1 MKPGTGR
8 MMGIVAA
15 GSMAAVAGSAGAEM
29 VLVEIA
35 GTVEFNQVTA
45 PPIGSLTAGTAVVM
59 SFLVD
64 SDDFVNSPTYPT
76 RGYVIDQASFSLA
89 GGGVSIG
96 LQSPFPA
103 GEVPYFVIRNDDP
116 AVDGFFI
123 ARSVDFPIGVP
134 LGQTGAF
141 GTFSQDFSVTYGGG
155 LLESLDILDAV
166 GTYEYAGLKGYNW
179 TIDDGPFSPMSI
191 GFESITISVVPA
203 PATVA
208 MLLLGGAFGRRRR

>member
-1 MKPGTGR
+1 MQQRTR
-8 MMGIVAA
+8 VAA
-15 GSMAAVAGSAGAEM
+15 GVAIGAMAGSVGVAEAEI

-35 GTVEFNQVTA
+35 GTVEFNQVNA
-45 PPIGSLTAGTAVVM
+45 PPIGSLTAGTAVVL

-64 SDDFVNSPTYPT
+64 SDDFANSPTYPT

-89 GGGVSIG
+89 GGGVSVG

-134 LGQTGAF
+134 LGQAGF
-141 GTFSQDFSVTYGGG
+141 FERFSQDFSVTYGGG

-166 GTYEYAGLKGYNW
+166 GTYAYDGLKGYNW
-179 TIDDGPFSPMSI
+179 TIDDGPASPVSI
-191 GFESITISVVPA
+191 GFESISISVVPA

-208 MLLLGGAFGRRRR
+208 MLLLGGACGRRRR